1 MRIVQES
8 GDRMFKK
15 CKKVLAIVLVA
26 TIALTGCNR
35 GAGGSSSNDIEL
47 RISWWGGES
56 RHEATMEAIKRFEE
70 KYPNIKVSSEY
81 SGFDGYQEKVTIQV
95 GGGTEPDIM
104 QLNWSWLNI
113 LSPDGTQFLDLESM
127 ATLNLSDNFSDFELD
142 SGRINGILNAVPV
155 GTTGGVLY
163 LNKTTY
169 DSFGVDIPE
178 TWDDYFAAAEQFD
191 DGYYPLDLDL
201 KNNRVWMLIVSWL
214 QQEYGKPLIKE
225 DNSEVGFTIEEI
237 ASGFEFYAE
246 LVDAGVV
253 PSIEERA
260 GQGNVELFE
269 MPAYIDGR
277 YAGVYEW
284 TSSASKYAAPLEETN
299 QELVLAN
306 FPTSEDALS
315 SGIISKPSL
324 LWGIS
329 KNSNHPEEAALLLNF
344 LLNDKEAASI
354 MGLERGI
361 PSSTAALEVLEE
373 DGLLES
379 GLEVD
384 GTEFVKENID
394 FQTSPYYEDANLQST
409 YRQVTE
415 SFGYG
420 RISAEEAAKQIFD
433 AITDKLKSV
442 Q

>member
-1 MRIVQES
+1 
-8 GDRMFKK
+8 MFKK
-15 CKKVLAIVLVA
+15 LKKVLVFVLVA
-26 TIALTGCNR
+26 AIALTGCN
-35 GAGGSSSNDIEL
+35 GGTGGSSDGDIEL
-47 RISWWGGES
+47 RISWWGGDS
-56 RHEATMEAIKRFEE
+56 RHEATMEAIARFEE
-70 KYPNIKVSSEY
+70 KYPHIKVSSEY
-81 SGFDGYQEKVTIQV
+81 SGFDGYQEKLIIQV
-95 GGGTEPDIM
+95 GGGTEPDVM
-104 QLNWSWLNI
+104 QLNWNWIVS
-113 LSPDGTQFLDLESM
+113 LSPDGTQFYDLESL
-127 ATLNLSDNFSDFELD
+127 ATLNLSDNFEQSELD
-142 SGRINGILNAVPV
+142 TGRANGVLNAVPV
-155 GTTGGVLY
+155 GTTGGVFY

-178 TWDDYFAAAEQFD
+178 TWDDYFAAAKQFD
-191 DGYYPLDLDL
+191 DGYYPLDLDI

-214 QQEYGKPLIKE
+214 QQEYGKPLITE
-225 DNSEVGFTIEEI
+225 DNSKVGFTVEEI
-237 ASGFEFYAE
+237 ASGFEFYAK
-246 LVDAGVV
+246 LVEAGVV
-253 PSIEERA
+253 PSVEERA

-306 FPTSEDALS
+306 FPTSENALT

-329 KNSNHPEEAALLLNF
+329 KNTKHPEEAALLLDF

-361 PSSTAALEVLEE
+361 PSSKEALEVLDE

-384 GTEFVKENID
+384 GTTFVKENVDIP
-394 FQTSPYYEDANLQST
+394 TSPYYEDANLQST
-409 YRQVTE
+409 YRQISE

-433 AITDKLKSV
+433 AITNKLKSL
-442 Q
+442 

>member
-1 MRIVQES
+1 
-8 GDRMFKK
+8 MFKNS
-15 CKKVLAIVLVA
+15 KKVLALLLVA
-26 TIALTGCNR
+26 AITLTGCS
-35 GAGGSSSNDIEL
+35 GGGSSGTSNGDIEL
-47 RISWWGGES
+47 RISWWGGDS
-56 RHEATMEAIKRFEE
+56 RHEATMEAIAKFEE
-70 KYPNIKVSSEY
+70 KYPHIKVSSEY
-81 SGFDGYQEKVTIQV
+81 SGFDGYQEKITIQV

-113 LSPDGTQFLDLESM
+113 LSPDGKQFVDLESL
-127 ATLNLSDNFSDFELD
+127 ATLNLTDNFEDFELD
-142 SGRINGILNAVPV
+142 TGRTNGTLNAVPV

-178 TWDDYFAAAEQFD
+178 TWDDYFAAAEKFD

-214 QQEYGKPLIKE
+214 QQEYGKPLITE
-225 DNSEVGFTIEEI
+225 DNSKVGFTVEEI
-237 ASGFEFYAE
+237 TTGFEFYAK

-306 FPTSEDALS
+306 FPTSENALS
-315 SGIISKPSL
+315 SGVISKPSL

-329 KNSNHPEEAALLLNF
+329 KNSKHPEEAALLLDF

-361 PSSTAALEVLEE
+361 PSSKAALEVLTEE
-373 DGLLES
+373 GLLES

-384 GTEFVKENID
+384 GTEFVKNNVDI
-394 FQTSPYYEDANLQST
+394 QTSPYYEDANLQST
-409 YRQVTE
+409 YRQVSE

-433 AITDKLKSV
+433 AITDKLNSV